1 MKFDKAKSIPGAGP
15 SSAIGI
21 MRFFDQDTGGP
32 KMTPEFVVGFS
43 VVFVVLVLVVKTLMG
58 I

>member
-1 MKFDKAKSIPGAGP
+1 MKFDKAKTMPGAGP

-43 VVFVVLVLVVKTLMG
+43 VVFVVFVLLVKTFMG

>member
-1 MKFDKAKSIPGAGP
+1 MKLDRAKEFSSGP

-32 KMTPEFVVGFS
+32 KMTPEFVVGVAIAFI
-43 VVFVVLVLVVKTLMG
+43 VLALAVKLIVG
-58 I
+58 L

>member
-1 MKFDKAKSIPGAGP
+1 MKFDKVKNMPGSGP

-43 VVFVVLVLVVKTLMG
+43 IVFVVFVILIKVFMG

>member
-1 MKFDKAKSIPGAGP
+1 MKFDKAKTMPGAGP

-32 KMTPEFVVGFS
+32 KMTPEFVVDFS